1 MAELRISF
9 QVFGQPMQRIEPAD
23 ANTFNHFWYAKT
35 LMWKKATSV
44 WSWNLFV
51 AQNVELLFPDGL
63 NFTQVHKC

>member
-35 LMWKKATSV
+35 LIWKKATSV
-44 WSWNLFV
+44 
-51 AQNVELLFPDGL
+51 
-63 NFTQVHKC
+63 